1 MKFIKDH
8 KFTQKEK
15 TETHKILHFSPLKV
29 TTLAPY
35 SEN

>member
-8 KFTQKEK
+8 KFTQK